1 MTPADFLYEDADH
14 IISTISLL
22 LIPYTLMQI

>member
-14 IISTISLL
+14 ITSTISLL
-22 LIPYTLMQI
+22 LIPYTLTQI